1 MKKIFIFMGLFAC
14 LIHTSCETKKEEKK
28 EHVAFLVTNP
38 IKKDTTIT
46 KDYVSQIHS
55 IRHIEL
61 RALERGYLKSISVDE
76 GQHVKKGQAMFQI
89 MPNIYQAELQKAKAE
104 SDAAKIEFQNTKLL
118 ADGNV
123 VSQNEL
129 AMANANL
136 DKANAEVTLAQTHL
150 GFTRITAPFDGI
162 MDHLEAREGSL
173 LDEGELLT
181 TLSDN
186 SQMWVYFNVPEA
198 EYLDYIT
205 SADKDTKKEVGLL
218 MANNKQF
225 NQKGIVETIEGEFNS
240 ETGNIAFRATFPNP
254 DGVLRHGE
262 TGSVLMAVPFKDV
275 IIIPQK
281 ATFQVL
287 DKTYVFIVDQDH
299 IVKQKEITI
308 GAELPHLFIVSKG
321 LSENDTILLE
331 GIRMVKNNE
340 EIETKFLEPN
350 KVMSELDLY
359 AE

>member
-1 MKKIFIFMGLFAC
+1 MS
-14 LIHTSCETKKEEKK
+14 LIMLIILTSCDAKKEKKEE
-28 EHVAFLVTNP
+28 HTAFLVTNP
-38 IKKDTTIT
+38 IKKDTSIT

-55 IRHIEL
+55 FRHIEI
-61 RALERGYLKSISVDE
+61 RALEKGYLQKISVDE

-89 MPNIYQAELQKAKAE
+89 MPNIYQAELEKAKAE
-104 SDAAKIEFQNTKLL
+104 SQAAKIELQNTQLL

-129 AMANANL
+129 ALANANYQ
-136 DKANAEVTLAQTHL
+136 KANAEVALAQTHL
-150 GFTRITAPFDGI
+150 GFTKITAPFDGI

-186 SQMWVYFNVPEA
+186 SKMWVYFNVPEA

-205 SADKDTKKEVGLL
+205 SADKDSKKEVALL
-218 MANNKQF
+218 MANNKRF
-225 NQKGIVETIEGEFNS
+225 NQNGIVETIEGEFNS

-254 DGVLRHGE
+254 DGILRHGE
-262 TGSVLMAVPFKDV
+262 TGSVLMTVPFKDV

-281 ATFQVL
+281 ATFEVL
-287 DKTYVFIVDQDH
+287 DKTYVFIVDKDN
-299 IVKQKEITI
+299 IVRQKEITI
-308 GAELPHLFIVSKG
+308 GAELPHLFVVSKG
-321 LSENDTILLE
+321 LSENDTVLLE

-340 EIETKFLEPN
+340 KIHTKFLKPN
-350 KVMSELDLY
+350 KVLAELDLY